1 MRKSDDIIVNTI
13 NSKIPTD
20 SFHPDASQAC
30 KSIYEQIQ
38 QGHDKRENFIKNCIS
53 FTSGNIKRLKNE
65 REVKA
70 DDHQISKSLRAEQTK
85 VCLYNHV
92 EQG

>member
-1 MRKSDDIIVNTI
+1 MRRSDDIIVNTI
-13 NSKIPTD
+13 NSTIPTD
-20 SFHPDASQAC
+20 SFHADANQAC

-38 QGHDKRENFIKNCIS
+38 QGHDKRESFIKNCIS

-70 DDHQISKSLRAEQTK
+70 DDHQVSKNLRAEQTK
-85 VCLYNHV
+85 VCFI
-92 EQG
+92 